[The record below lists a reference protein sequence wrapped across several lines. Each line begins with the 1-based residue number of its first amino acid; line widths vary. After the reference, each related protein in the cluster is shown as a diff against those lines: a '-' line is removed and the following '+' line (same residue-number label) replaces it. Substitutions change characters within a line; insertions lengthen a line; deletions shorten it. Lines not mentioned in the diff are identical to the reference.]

1 MSIFAAGLRAALVGR
16 RRAAALVLIA
26 LTCLLPLHRAY
37 AACSYTGN
45 GANVTFSVPT
55 SITVPFDAQVGDVLY
70 QTPQVAPSPSLSVS
84 CTGSSTYGISNLV
97 GANPG
102 VGVAIYPTGVS
113 GVGYRL
119 AHGSSS
125 PSDYMYPWPCCE
137 LASGTYNFT
146 VTTALQLVKTGPIA
160 DGARL
165 NGATLAR
172 WMYDRTGNRTVSLQ
186 NYILGNA
193 VTFVSPAC
201 QVNTTSVAV
210 ALPRISDRALPSVG
224 STAGTTPFRINL
236 TCRSGAT
243 LEITFATNSPV
254 TGRDGVI
261 ANSNGSGRAT
271 GVGVQLTRS
280 DAGSTPVRFGTP
292 ITAGATVNGA
302 VDLTYL
308 ARYYRTGNVT
318 PGTISTQA
326 TFTLTYE

>member
-1 MSIFAAGLRAALVGR
+1 MSIFAARLRAVLASR
-16 RRAAALVLIA
+16 RVIA
-26 LTCLLPLHRAY
+26 LLLAIACMLPLHRAQ
-37 AACSYTGN
+37 AACSYSGN

-84 CTGSSTYGISNLV
+84 CSGSSTYGISNLV

-102 VGVAIYPTGVS
+102 QGVAIYPTGIP

-137 LASGTYNFT
+137 LTSGTYNFT
-146 VTTALQLVKTGPIA
+146 LTTALQLVKTGPIA

-186 NYILGNA
+186 NYILGNT

-201 QVNTTSVAV
+201 RVDTSSIAV
-210 ALPRISDRALPSVG
+210 VLPRISDRALPSIN
-224 STAGTTPFRINL
+224 STAGTTPFNIDL

-261 ANSNGSGRAT
+261 SNSNGGGRAT
-271 GVGVQLTRS
+271 GVGVQLTRN
-280 DAGSTPVRFGTP
+280 DAGSTPVRFGNA
-292 ITAGATVNGA
+292 ITVGATVDGA
-302 VDLTYL
+302 VELTYL

-318 PGTISTQA
+318 PGTVSTQA
-326 TFTLTYE
+326 TFTLSYE

>member
-1 MSIFAAGLRAALVGR
+1 MSMFATSLRAALVS
-16 RRAAALVLIA
+16 RRAIA
-26 LTCLLPLHRAY
+26 LLLAIACQLPLQRAH
-37 AACSYTGN
+37 AACSYSGT

-84 CTGSSTYGISNLV
+84 CSGSTTYGISNLV
-97 GANPG
+97 GATPG
-102 VGVAIYPTGVS
+102 QGVAIYPTGVA

-137 LASGTYNFT
+137 LPAGTYNFT

-186 NYILGNA
+186 NYILGNT
-193 VTFVSPAC
+193 VTFASPAC
-201 QVNTTSVAV
+201 RVNTTSVAV
-210 ALPRISDRALPSVG
+210 ALPRISSRALPAVS
-224 STAGTTPFRINL
+224 STAGTTPFNINL

-243 LEITFATNSPV
+243 LEITFATNSAV
-254 TGRDGVI
+254 AGHDGVI

-271 GVGVQLTRS
+271 GVGVQLTRN
-280 DAGSTPVRFGTP
+280 DAGSTPVRFGNA
-292 ITAGATVNGA
+292 ITVGATTNGA

-308 ARYYRTGNVT
+308 ARYYRTGNVS
-318 PGTISTQA
+318 PGTVSTQA